1 MSEEAMELR
10 EEPLQLGEWVDPAP
24 LIVQPQM
31 DLEVVA
37 DMFKRLGPRVVLACR
52 SGQLV
57 GIVTIKDLLRHMALH
72 EQSYVSFDAASGA
85 EFSVGQ
91 GELSDLLEAVWL
103 WVCGL
108 CSRTP
113 WLRRFVAAE
122 SISTESVPLSEVSTT
137 LYENES

>member
-1 MSEEAMELR
+1 
-10 EEPLQLGEWVDPAP
+10 
-24 LIVQPQM
+24 
-31 DLEVVA
+31 
-37 DMFKRLGPRVVLACR
+37 
-52 SGQLV
+52 
-57 GIVTIKDLLRHMALH
+57 MARH
-72 EQSYVSFDAASGA
+72 EQSYVSLDAASGA

-103 WVCGL
+103 WACGVCN
-108 CSRTP
+108 RTP